1 MATHYYKD
9 AQVAILVYDITSA
22 NSFEVIKNW
31 MVELRNNGP
40 SNLLAIIVGNKVD
53 LIENE

>member
-31 MVELRNNGP
+31 MVELKNNGP